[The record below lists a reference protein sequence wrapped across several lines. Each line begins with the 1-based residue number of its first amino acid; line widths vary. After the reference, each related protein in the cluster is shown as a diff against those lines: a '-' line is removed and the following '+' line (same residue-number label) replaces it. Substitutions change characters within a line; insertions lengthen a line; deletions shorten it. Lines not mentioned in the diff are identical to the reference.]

1 MDINT
6 NYVDINTIKKSPS
19 DNYKNLDS
27 SKLEDESLRKVS
39 NDFEAFF
46 MKQLLDVSLKDSTFA
61 GEGSGSDIIKG
72 MYTDTISRQSAG
84 TLGISDMLYNFLS
97 ERKK

>member
-6 NYVDINTIKKSPS
+6 NFVDINTIKKNPA
-19 DNYKNLDS
+19 DNYKNIDP

-39 NDFEAFF
+39 DDFEAFF
-46 MKQLLDVSLKDSTFA
+46 MKQLLDISLKDSTIA

-72 MYTDTISRQSAG
+72 MYTDSISRQSAG